1 MDNSSK
7 NQASASAS
15 DDRFLGE
22 SMLRRITNFGLD
34 RDSNNTKHWM
44 PDSAGK
50 ECYDCQEKFT
60 PWRRRHH
67 CRVCGLLFFLQPSL
81 SNISILHVIPTFSSN
96 NEVHQITR
104 QYSYRESLTQRYR
117 NNHTHQTIPIK
128 QCKINLENSK
138 EVLQRCRSCK
148 LSYQSVCKHYDNE
161 INIDYFIQRIKL
173 KSSIQ
178 QRIRK
183 RI

>member
-1 MDNSSK
+1 MNANIFK
-7 NQASASAS
+7 KETTNAS
-15 DDRFLGE
+15 
-22 SMLRRITNFGLD
+22 I
-34 RDSNNTKHWM
+34 DSNQFFFLHKIGYSRSCLASLNYHPNTTNYKT
-44 PDSAGK
+44 
-50 ECYDCQEKFT
+50 EK
-60 PWRRRHH
+60 
-67 CRVCGLLFFLQPSL
+67 VLQPSL

-96 NEVHQITR
+96 NEVHEITR
-104 QYSYRESLTQRYR
+104 QYSYRESLTKRYR
-117 NNHTHQTIPIK
+117 NNHTHQNIPIK
-128 QCKINLENSK
+128 QCKINLENYK

-148 LSYQSVCKHYDNE
+148 LSYQTVCKHYDNE